1 MIRINTVTQIYNI
14 EIPRNMQVSFDLFS
28 FSNSAAVA
36 LKCHVGARNSWPIE
50 TPAEYLPPKPEEC
63 NKVYDTSI
71 QMIDQRIKTIES
83 YNITNADKLIEMAEK
98 RKETL
103 CKDDC
108 VRCEKIIQTVYKD
121 REKTE
126 AAKTM
131 MSKSCVGQVEM
142 TLYPNF
148 PDNKCITLTIDD
160 IVKAQANM
168 MQYNGTQ
175 EKRSKRSILTD
186 QLNAIVFGRQYIEIT
201 HCSCSGD
208 GCNDG
213 SIHKPTFYFFIFL
226 AYFSI

>member
-1 MIRINTVTQIYNI
+1 
-14 EIPRNMQVSFDLFS
+14 
-28 FSNSAAVA
+28 
-36 LKCHVGARNSWPIE
+36 
-50 TPAEYLPPKPEEC
+50 
-63 NKVYDTSI
+63 
-71 QMIDQRIKTIES
+71 MIDQRIKTIES

-121 REKTE
+121 KEKTE

-148 PDNKCITLTIDD
+148 PDNKCQILTKDEIAT
-160 IVKAQANM
+160 AQANM
-168 MQYNGTQ
+168 MSYNRTT

-186 QLNAIVFGRQYIEIT
+186 QLNAITFTRQSIEIT
-201 HCSCSGD
+201 RCLCSGD

-213 SIHKPTFYFFIFL
+213 SIHKPNFYFFIFF
-226 AYFSI
+226 ASFSVI